1 MKVAVISD
9 LHGNLVALEAALADF
24 DAQDIEHIVCLG
36 DVAALGPQPCEV
48 IAQLKALDCSLVM
61 GNTDAWL
68 LDPQPYEMRDEDS
81 HRVLDVELWSAH
93 QLTSADLDFVRT
105 FQPTVKVPL
114 GDEANLLCFH
124 GSPRSSADVI
134 RSTTPDDDLA
144 PMLSGSQATVMAGG
158 HTHTQMLRRF
168 RDVTLINP
176 GSVGLPFDHDSATGA
191 VRNPAW
197 AEYAIVCWQDGHLGV
212 ELRRVPFDLETL
224 TRTVFDSD
232 MPHAEWWIKDW
243 SRG

>member
-1 MKVAVISD
+1 MEVAVISD
-9 LHGNLVALEAALADF
+9 LHGNLVALEAALADL
-24 DAQDIEHIVCLG
+24 DAQSIEHIACLG
-36 DVAALGPQPCEV
+36 DVAVLGPQPREV
-48 IAQLKALDCSLVM
+48 IARLKALDCSLVM

-81 HRVLDVELWSAH
+81 HRVLDVELWSAR
-93 QLTSADLDFVRT
+93 QLASADLDFVRT

-114 GDEANLLCFH
+114 GDGADLLCFH
-124 GSPRSSADVI
+124 GSPRSNADVI

-144 PMLSGSQATVMAGG
+144 PMLSGFQATVMAGG

-176 GSVGLPFDHDSATGA
+176 GSVGLPFDHDSVTGA

-197 AEYAIVCWQDGHLGV
+197 AEYAVVRWQDGHLGV
-212 ELRRVPFDLETL
+212 ELRRVPFDLKAL
-224 TRTVFDSD
+224 TRAVFDSG

-243 SRG
+243 CRG